1 LEVESE
7 PKCFPEL
14 SRPKGGISTGWKGEH
29 AAEAEEVE
37 EEGPVAQSGP
47 FDCSDLKR
55 AIKLDGWLPAKNKK
69 HLNYEHPKKPGKVSL
84 DEKWTAIRANDLMF
98 RSIAR
103 QAGLDPRDLLLLVNG
118 IEPKNSDQ
126 SD

>member
-1 LEVESE
+1 MPPRRRKL
-7 PKCFPEL
+7 KK
-14 SRPKGGISTGWKGEH
+14 KGPSLNR
-29 AAEAEEVE
+29 
-37 EEGPVAQSGP
+37 GP

-69 HLNYEHPKKPGKVSL
+69 HLNYEHPKKSGKVSL

-103 QAGLDPRDLLLLVNG
+103 QAGLDPKDLLLLVNG
-118 IEPKNSDQ
+118 IEPKYLNQ